1 LQLQI
6 RLQIKDFGAGPGTTG
21 AMIRIYGSAESE
33 LKEII
38 YGTATLVFLLKIGA
52 AGILNMIT
60 GT

>member
-6 RLQIKDFGAGPGTTG
+6 RLQIKDFGAGTTG

-38 YGTATLVFLLKIGA
+38 YGTATPVFILKIGA